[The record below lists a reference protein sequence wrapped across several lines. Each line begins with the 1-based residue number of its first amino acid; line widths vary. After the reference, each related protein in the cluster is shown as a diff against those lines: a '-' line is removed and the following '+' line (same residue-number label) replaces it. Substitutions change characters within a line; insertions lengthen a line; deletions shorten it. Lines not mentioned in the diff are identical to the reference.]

1 MRLKT
6 TTINLATTLA
16 TATALASLGVMLP
29 LASGWA
35 QTAKPAAA
43 PAAAAP
49 AAPAATKP
57 ADPVVARVNN
67 ETVHL
72 SDISAAAQLLPQ
84 QYRSM
89 PTNVLYPLLVDQAID
104 RLAVADL
111 ARKQGLDKKPEVAHA
126 MARAADQALQ
136 NALLAQEVN
145 PQITEAA
152 VHARYE
158 KDIAGKTGEEE
169 VHAAHI
175 LVPTEAEANKII
187 AELNKGADFA
197 TLAKKNSTD
206 PGGAQGGDLGFFKR
220 TDMLPAFADAAFAL
234 KPGQITQKPVK
245 TQYGWHVIKV
255 EGRRNAPPPTY
266 AEAHDELRQKMVQEA
281 VARVIAQA
289 RSEVTIAR
297 FNPDGS
303 PVRATDT
310 AQPPPAPA
318 KK

>member
-6 TTINLATTLA
+6 ATITLA
-16 TATALASLGVMLP
+16 ASFAAFP
-29 LASGWA
+29 LAAAWA
-35 QTAKPAAA
+35 QAPKPATPPAKTA
-43 PAAAAP
+43 PAP
-49 AAPAATKP
+49 AIKP
-57 ADPVVARVNN
+57 ADPVVARVGAQ
-67 ETVHL
+67 TVHL

-104 RLAVADL
+104 RIAVADL
-111 ARKQGLDKKPEVAHA
+111 ARKQGLDKNPEVAHA

-136 NALLAQEVN
+136 NAMLAQEVN

-158 KDIAGKTGEEE
+158 KDIAGKTGVEE
-169 VHAAHI
+169 VHAEHI
-175 LVPTEAEANKII
+175 LVPTEALATKLI

-206 PGGAQGGDLGFFKR
+206 PGGAQGGDLGFFKH
-220 TDMLPAFADAAFAL
+220 TDMLPAFANAAFAL
-234 KPGQITQKPVK
+234 KTGQITQKPVK
-245 TQYGWHVIKV
+245 TQYGWHVIKLL
-255 EGRRNAPPPTY
+255 GRRHAPAPTY
-266 AEAHDELRQKMVQEA
+266 AEAHDELRQKMVQQA

-289 RSEVTIAR
+289 RAGLAIAR

-310 AQPPPAPA
+310 AQPPPPPA